1 MVKALEALLSVPRAE
16 ILAEIGRRA
25 EEAKTQKRELE
36 RERLR
41 SMQDTLA
48 RKAETAETVGGIR
61 VLAHRVDGLSSAETR
76 SLADGLRRKLGT
88 GVVILGRADEGKAS
102 LLVAVTDDRK
112 DVLPAGELVRELA
125 RIVGGG
131 GGGKNDIAE
140 AGGKDAS
147 RLDEALRAGVEIVA
161 RRLGASA

>member
-1 MVKALEALLSVPRAE
+1 
-16 ILAEIGRRA
+16 
-25 EEAKTQKRELE
+25 
-36 RERLR
+36 
-41 SMQDTLA
+41 
-48 RKAETAETVGGIR
+48 
-61 VLAHRVDGLSSAETR
+61 
-76 SLADGLRRKLGT
+76 
-88 GVVILGRADEGKAS
+88 VVILGRADEGKAS